1 MVNKVISVSQ
11 MATVL
16 GVSLTA
22 IREGIARDRFPFA
35 YAWQSPGKKSRSF
48 VIDKEGFRTFL
59 IHSLGW
65 DVKAVDA
72 EFKSAGIHQE
82 ELIMTWIDAGMHLS
96 FATAAVASI
105 LSMMML

>member
-1 MVNKVISVSQ
+1 

-59 IHSLGW
+59 IQSLGW
-65 DVKAVDA
+65 DLKTIDA
-72 EFKSAGIHQE
+72 EFK
-82 ELIMTWIDAGMHLS
+82 
-96 FATAAVASI
+96 AAHI
-105 LSMMML
+105 Q

>member
-1 MVNKVISVSQ
+1 MITKTIAVSQ

-16 GVSLTA
+16 GWTLTA
-22 IREGIARDRFPFA
+22 VRECIARDRFPFA

-59 IHSLGW
+59 INSLGW
-65 DVKAVDA
+65 DVKVVDA

-82 ELIMTWIDAGMHLS
+82 ELIMTWIDAGMNLS
-96 FATAAVASI
+96 LAAAAVASI

>member
-48 VIDKEGFRTFL
+48 VIDKEGFRTYLTHF
-59 IHSLGW
+59 LGW
-65 DVKAVDA
+65 DLKLVDA
-72 EFKSAGIHQE
+72 EFKAAHIHQE
-82 ELIMTWIDAGMHLS
+82 ELIMTWIDVGMHLRLAA
-96 FATAAVASI
+96 ATVASI

>member
-1 MVNKVISVSQ
+1 MIKNVISVSQ

-59 IHSLGW
+59 IQSLGW
-65 DVKAVDA
+65 DLKTIDA
-72 EFKSAGIHQE
+72 EFK
-82 ELIMTWIDAGMHLS
+82 
-96 FATAAVASI
+96 AAHI
-105 LSMMML
+105 Q

>member
-1 MVNKVISVSQ
+1 MIKKVISVSQ

-59 IHSLGW
+59 IQSLGW
-65 DVKAVDA
+65 DLKTIDA
-72 EFKSAGIHQE
+72 EFK
-82 ELIMTWIDAGMHLS
+82 
-96 FATAAVASI
+96 AAHI
-105 LSMMML
+105 Q

>member
-1 MVNKVISVSQ
+1 MIRKVISVAQ
-11 MATVL
+11 MSTVL

-48 VIDKEGFRTFL
+48 VIDKDGFRTFL
-59 IHSLGW
+59 VHSLGW
-65 DVKAVDA
+65 DVKVVDA

-96 FATAAVASI
+96 LAAAAVASI
-105 LSMMML
+105 LSMVTI

>member
-1 MVNKVISVSQ
+1 MIKKVISVAQ
-11 MATVL
+11 MSAVL

-59 IHSLGW
+59 VHSLGW
-65 DVKAVDA
+65 DTKVVDA
-72 EFKSAGIHQE
+72 EFESAGIH
-82 ELIMTWIDAGMHLS
+82 
-96 FATAAVASI
+96 
-105 LSMMML
+105 